1 MSEIEE
7 IKQKLKKEIDEL
19 NHELKV
25 ELPRRIQEA
34 REYGDLKENA
44 EYHAAR
50 ERQGFVKARIGQLS
64 TQLSQLAE
72 LNLNDVPEDR
82 IGFGSRVKVVDID
95 SDDEIEFT
103 LVSPGEVDPSEGK
116 ISLSSPIGGALQ
128 DHIAG
133 DKVEVQIP
141 AGKKNYFITR
151 VETVH
156 GQIFEKEYEES

>member
-1 MSEIEE
+1 MSGIEE
-7 IKQKLKKEIDEL
+7 VKQRLKKEIDEL

-25 ELPRRIQEA
+25 ELPKRIQEA

-64 TQLSQLAE
+64 NQMSQLSE

-82 IGFGSRVKVVDID
+82 IGFGSRVTVIDTD

-103 LVSPGEVDPSEGK
+103 LVSPGEVDPSQGK

-128 DHIAG
+128 DHRAG
-133 DKVEVQIP
+133 DRVEVQTP
-141 AGKKNYFITR
+141 AGKKNYFVTR
-151 VETVH
+151 LETIH
-156 GQIFEKEYEES
+156 GQIFEEEYEE